1 MASTYVN
8 NLRLNEMGTGDASGT
23 WGNTTNTNL
32 ELIGEALAFG
42 TEGITT
48 NANTHA
54 TVVADGS
61 TDAGRAMVLK
71 YTGTLDSACT
81 ITISPNTIKR
91 AQYIHNGTSG
101 SQNIIISQGSG
112 ANVTIPAGY
121 TKLVH
126 LDGAGSGAA
135 VVDALV
141 SGLNMGGLSYPIAD
155 GSNGQFMT
163 TNGSGVLSFGTVDLS
178 TKANIN
184 SQTFTGTPSA
194 PTANAGTNTTQL
206 ATTAFVKTAV
216 DNAEPFPQGTSMLFQ
231 QTSAPTGWTKQTT
244 HNDKAI
250 RLTSGTV
257 GTGGSVAFT
266 TAFATPAV
274 SVGSVTGNPG
284 TNLAAGAGN
293 LAVSMS
299 GNISNTTLSVNQIPS
314 HSHVVA
320 LRTSNGN
327 IINPNFAEKQN
338 VYGNM
343 NTSNTGGSGAHN
355 HGHNLSGTMNGA
367 PSLSGNVTAGNLA
380 VASST
385 ATINVQYVD
394 FIIANKD

>member
-42 TEGITT
+42 TEAITT
-48 NANTHA
+48 NADTHA
-54 TVVADGS
+54 TVVADGAS
-61 TDAGRAMVLK
+61 DAGRAMVLK

-141 SGLNMGGLSYPIAD
+141 TGLNMGGLSYPIAD

-184 SQTFTGTPSA
+184 SQTFTGTPAA

-216 DNAEPFPQGTSMLFQ
+216 DNADAFPQGTKMVFFQ
-231 QTSAPTGWTKQTT
+231 ASAPTGWTQDTSN
-244 HNDKAI
+244 NDKALRI
-250 RLTSGTV
+250 VSGQGG
-257 GTGGSVAFT
+257 GTGGTHALSSPPSLAHT
-266 TAFATPAV
+266 HTGAAHTHSTPNHTHGNTI
-274 SVGSVTGNPG
+274 SVGAHTL
-284 TNLAAGAGN
+284 T
-293 LAVSMS
+293 
-299 GNISNTTLSVNQIPS
+299 ISQMPS
-314 HSHVVA
+314 HTHTDTGHYPNVNGGNNVAGGGFAGYYSNSFTSDATGGGGSHTHSVSGSVSSGGA
-320 LRTSNGN
+320 D
-327 IINPNFAEKQN
+327 
-338 VYGNM
+338 
-343 NTSNTGGSGAHN
+343 NTGS
-355 HGHNLSGTMNGA
+355 
-367 PSLSGNVTAGNLA
+367 AGGDA
-380 VASST
+380 TSST
-385 ATINVQYVD
+385 TPTSFAPQYINVIV
-394 FIIANKD
+394 ATKD